1 MATPVFKF
9 QHPDLPGE
17 DLYFIHNTFFELPAT
32 IPMDLTTFIW
42 YHYKIGRTLEGFLYC
57 WDNLNEFQASLE
69 GESFE
74 NFFDEGQR
82 KQLYDDAKYAFTIQE
97 AINNV
102 EVSEKIRNFINQKKY
117 DTQDLKS
124 YFYDIIKDL
133 KINFRE
139 IIYYISRHELIEY
152 LWDCETDFSD
162 IDVNDE
168 EALIEIWKNNPFELC
183 LIPHRFRMSGFF
195 QYQCIIREEYH
206 LLPNIYYDNKQLIRD
221 ICIMN
226 YPNELAG
233 FNWKGLFND
242 SAFVEEIVQINGN
255 VLCNVPEE
263 YQNNREVVK
272 KAINSIPYSIMFA
285 SNELK
290 NNKEIAILAFE
301 AGLNEFG
308 EDFDSDGFL
317 EIFNDEIKNEI
328 KDWIIKKDYKYGK

>member
-1 MATPVFKF
+1 MLVYFSKIKAILINLHFKKR
-9 QHPDLPGE
+9 LK
-17 DLYFIHNTFFELPAT
+17 L
-32 IPMDLTTFIW
+32 
-42 YHYKIGRTLEGFLYC
+42 
-57 WDNLNEFQASLE
+57 
-69 GESFE
+69 
-74 NFFDEGQR
+74 
-82 KQLYDDAKYAFTIQE
+82 
-97 AINNV
+97 
-102 EVSEKIRNFINQKKY
+102 
-117 DTQDLKS
+117 LKS
-124 YFYDIIKDL
+124 D
-133 KINFRE
+133 

-195 QYQCIIREEYH
+195 QYQCIIKEEYH

-255 VLCNVPEE
+255 VLCNVPAE